1 MEACQTVCVSQILL
15 EANVINRLGMGMQF
29 VVLAGLPMLIYWQL
43 LYGFKLVLMPACL
56 LLGIVIFTIGTKLRE
71 S

>member
-1 MEACQTVCVSQILL
+1 MLH
-15 EANVINRLGMGMQF
+15 RLGMGMQF

-43 LYGFKLVLMPACL
+43 LYGFELVIMPACL
-56 LLGIVIFTIGTKLRE
+56 LAGVVIFSIGTKLRE